1 MTSNQYRNA
10 QHRLLQIAES
20 FRKPNKEEFSKNHYF
35 DKTMKLNA
43 LPNELVL
50 GNTPLDEAIVT
61 ACYLVPFFKTINKLD
76 IVNTIFLTDGDGFLT
91 NSMISE
97 NMSRSYFTNITNR
110 KSYNLVIKDTQ
121 TGILATSKS
130 REPATVALLK
140 LLKARSQTNLIGFF
154 ISDRSIRSTIIY
166 MARKYGQF
174 INLEE
179 AIKFYRKNKYYGM
192 THVGYDNYF
201 LVQDK
206 DMEVMESNLDTGE
219 DFSIN
224 ALKKAFIS
232 NQKNKFLNRVLIS
245 RFIDRIAA

>member
-1 MTSNQYRNA
+1 
-10 QHRLLQIAES
+10 
-20 FRKPNKEEFSKNHYF
+20 
-35 DKTMKLNA
+35 
-43 LPNELVL
+43 
-50 GNTPLDEAIVT
+50 
-61 ACYLVPFFKTINKLD
+61 
-76 IVNTIFLTDGDGFLT
+76 
-91 NSMISE
+91 
-97 NMSRSYFTNITNR
+97 
-110 KSYNLVIKDTQ
+110 
-121 TGILATSKS
+121 
-130 REPATVALLK
+130 
-140 LLKARSQTNLIGFF
+140 
-154 ISDRSIRSTIIY
+154 